1 MQTDPS
7 LSKFICKAE
16 LVSIVDG
23 YRLVYERKC
32 KFDLHLIDPEVPE
45 RVLAEVNRMED
56 MIVKILV
63 RVCTTYC
70 ITHILG
76 WRRKQLPMCQ
86 NWTHVSKRLLL
97 PLRASLWNRRL
108 RPDESQL
115 IIEPRLSR
123 VPYHV
128 DKAFQ
133 SSNPNSKNYQ
143 IAVIDEQR

>member
-7 LSKFICKAE
+7 LSKFVKKID

-63 RVCTTYC
+63 RVCTTYP
-70 ITHILG
+70 ITHIIG
-76 WRRKQLPMCQ
+76 
-86 NWTHVSKRLLL
+86 
-97 PLRASLWNRRL
+97 
-108 RPDESQL
+108 
-115 IIEPRLSR
+115 
-123 VPYHV
+123 
-128 DKAFQ
+128 
-133 SSNPNSKNYQ
+133 
-143 IAVIDEQR
+143 

>member
-7 LSKFICKAE
+7 LSKFVKKID

-63 RVCTTYC
+63 RVCTTYP
-70 ITHILG
+70 ITHIIG
-76 WRRKQLPMCQ
+76 WRRNQLSMYQ
-86 NWTHVSKRLLL
+86 NWTYVSKRLFL
-97 PLRASLWNRRL
+97 PVRTPLWNRWL

-115 IIEPRLSR
+115 ITEPRLSWI
-123 VPYHV
+123 PHHA
-128 DKAFQ
+128 DKAIQ
-133 SSNPNSKNYQ
+133 LGNLNPKNNE
-143 IAVIDEQR
+143 IAATDEQR